1 MMSNLESTE
10 VAAKAVGLSKW
21 YLYRNWPSIPAA
33 YRAGKA
39 LRWDVEAL
47 KTWMK
52 AQAEQAKPD
61 SSEGNR

>member
-1 MMSNLESTE
+1 MMSHLESTE

-21 YLYRNWPSIPAA
+21 FLYRNWPNIPAA

-47 KTWMK
+47 KTWMR
-52 AQAEQAKPD
+52 EQADQSRTIGK
-61 SSEGNR
+61 ERGR

>member
-47 KTWMK
+47 KAWMK
-52 AQAEQAKPD
+52 TQAEHMKPG
-61 SSEGNR
+61 SRGENP